1 MTTVNNDRP
10 GHLAPERLMALLA
23 YCKLMELEGD
33 PEVQS
38 LIPLF
43 FSAAVSYMAQAGISE
58 PEEGSPR
65 RAQYDLCVNRMVLDS
80 WERRDAAITS
90 TVVTDNPA
98 FRQMINQL
106 KLTEPRD
113 VSNLDTSGGGNG
125 D

>member
-1 MTTVNNDRP
+1 MLT
-10 GHLAPERLMALLA
+10 AERHTSLTDERYTSLLA

-43 FSAAVSYMAQAGISE
+43 FSAAVSYMAQAGISQLA
-58 PEEGSPR
+58 EGSPR

>member
-1 MTTVNNDRP
+1 MLT
-10 GHLAPERLMALLA
+10 AERHTSLTDERYTSLLA
-23 YCKLMELEGD
+23 YCKLTELEGD

-113 VSNLDTSGGGNG
+113 VSDLDTSGGDDG

>member
-1 MTTVNNDRP
+1 MLTE
-10 GHLAPERLMALLA
+10 ERRVSLLA
-23 YCKLMELEGD
+23 YCKLTELEDD

-43 FSAAVSYMAQAGISE
+43 FSAAVSYMAQAGISQ
-58 PEEGSPR
+58 PAEGSPR

-80 WERRDAAITS
+80 WDRRDAAITS

-98 FRQMINQL
+98 FRRMINQL
-106 KLTEPRD
+106 KLTEAKN
-113 VSNLDTSGGGNG
+113 VSKLDTSGGGNG